1 MILKEERDERL
12 KRVLNVGDLA
22 KTVFAVHL
30 LLLLLLLFLHSDN
43 SCFTCRALS
52 RPLKWLVN
60 GNKCIMYSCIYIKL
74 SFYFFSSSSV
84 NP

>member
-30 LLLLLLLFLHSDN
+30 LLLLLLLFLHSDIPVLHAGL
-43 SCFTCRALS
+43 CPGL
-52 RPLKWLVN
+52 LN
-60 GNKCIMYSCIYIKL
+60 GL
-74 SFYFFSSSSV
+74 
-84 NP
+84 